1 MKFQRTFVML
11 MVVAARAGGVARA
24 QSPAAAVN
32 PGASAAGSRTLVV
45 DDYFRIKE
53 VGDPQ
58 ISPDG
63 KWVAYTVKTAN
74 LKEDKNRR
82 RIWMVPTGGGM
93 AIALTDENE
102 SSSHPRW
109 SPDGKYLAFISARE
123 EGGGD
128 DDEGKGKKQV
138 WVLNRE
144 GGEAQQLTDTMQDVD
159 RFAWAPGS
167 DRLVLVLQ
175 DASPQGIGAGGE
187 KE

>member
-1 MKFQRTFVML
+1 MKFHRMIALWVIL
-11 MVVAARAGGVARA
+11 AAAAGVARA
-24 QSPAAAVN
+24 QNPATPGSSSGSPAA
-32 PGASAAGSRTLVV
+32 GARVLTV
-45 DDYFRIKE
+45 DDYFRIRE

-82 RIWMVPTGGGM
+82 RIWMVPLRGGT

-123 EGGGD
+123 GSGD
-128 DDEGKGKKQV
+128 DDDEEKGKKQV
-138 WVLNRE
+138 WILNRE

-159 RFAWAPGS
+159 SFAWAP
-167 DRLVLVLQ
+167 
-175 DASPQGIGAGGE
+175 ASAGVAGCIARGNRRGPE
-187 KE
+187 